1 MSILRFAKKKTAGKK
16 ISMVTCYDYPSAKM
30 VANSDIDVVLVGD
43 SVAMVVH
50 GFDST
55 LMASMDMMV
64 MHTQAV
70 ARGIQSQFIVADMPF
85 MAHRGSMETTCDNA
99 KRLIQAG
106 AHAVKIEGADEHTL
120 KVMQHLVSSCIPV
133 MGHIGL
139 QPQAVLNLG
148 GYKVQGRNESDAQ
161 RLVNEA
167 KALQEAG
174 CFALVLECIPEQLA
188 QTITDNIAIASIG
201 IGAGRYTDGQVLVWH
216 DLLGLQKQLLPKFV
230 KQFDVLEPY
239 IVTAL
244 NQYHQEVEQGL
255 FPEAH
260 HVYEQ

>member
-1 MSILRFAKKKTAGKK
+1 
-16 ISMVTCYDYPSAKM
+16 
-30 VANSDIDVVLVGD
+30 
-43 SVAMVVH
+43 
-50 GFDST
+50 
-55 LMASMDMMV
+55 
-64 MHTQAV
+64 
-70 ARGIQSQFIVADMPF
+70 
-85 MAHRGSMETTCDNA
+85 
-99 KRLIQAG
+99 
-106 AHAVKIEGADEHTL
+106 
-120 KVMQHLVSSCIPV
+120 
-133 MGHIGL
+133 
-139 QPQAVLNLG
+139 
-148 GYKVQGRNESDAQ
+148 
-161 RLVNEA
+161 VNEA

-201 IGAGRYTDGQVLVWH
+201 IGAGRYTDCQVLVWH

-260 HVYEQ
+260 HVYER